1 MKRFIAV
8 LLCVGLT
15 APGCAMNQTARV
27 QTAPAPAVSDH
38 TVLAD
43 FASQLKVGAHVRATI
58 TGNRTIRG
66 TLVKRTDRA
75 IVIQPRARV
84 AEPLVE
90 VPFDELLALEQEL
103 HHPAAPAA
111 PSPSVR
117 ASAPE
122 PRLERSS

>member
-1 MKRFIAV
+1 MRVKAEDRDNVIGYREASTMKRFIAV

-15 APGCAMNQTARV
+15 APGCAMNHTARV
-27 QTAPAPAVSDH
+27 QTAPAPVVSDR

-43 FASQLKVGAHVRATI
+43 FASQLKVGSHVRATV

-84 AEPLVE
+84 A
-90 VPFDELLALEQEL
+90 
-103 HHPAAPAA
+103 
-111 PSPSVR
+111 
-117 ASAPE
+117 
-122 PRLERSS
+122 